1 MTSKPSLDS
10 SLPPLSLYVHIP
22 WCVRKCPYCD
32 FNSHAAGPEIPEQA
46 YIQRLIS
53 DLEQD
58 LPLAQ
63 GRKLT
68 SIFFGGGTPSL
79 FSAEGIGRIIT
90 AAEERV
96 GFEEEIEITLEAN
109 PGTVEQAKFSG
120 FRSAGINRLSI
131 GIQSFNDSHLSKLG
145 RIHSG
150 EQALAAVGTARRAGF
165 ENFNLDL
172 MHGLSGQT
180 LDEARRDI
188 QLAADQG
195 ANHISW
201 YQLTIEPNTEFYSRP
216 PRLPEEEVLADIQ
229 QMGMELL
236 QDRGYS
242 QYEVSAYARNGESS
256 RHNLNYWQF
265 GDYLGIGAGAHGKIS
280 QKQEQQLRIIRS
292 QKTRQPDN
300 YLSRDLATLAQQKP
314 IAEEELAM
322 EFMMNGLRLREG
334 VPASYFSA
342 RTGLPFSA
350 IEQQVKKLQAQ
361 GLLDGSQLEENLNY
375 LRATPLGYQFLNS
388 LLQDFS

>member
-1 MTSKPSLDS
+1 MISKPSLES

-32 FNSHAAGPEIPEQA
+32 FNSHAAGPEIPERA

-58 LPLAQ
+58 LPWAQ
-63 GRKLT
+63 GRKLA

-79 FSAEGIGRIIT
+79 FSADGIGQIIT
-90 AAEERV
+90 AAEELV

-120 FRSAGINRLSI
+120 FRSAGVNRLSI
-131 GIQSFNDSHLSKLG
+131 GIQSFNDAHLSKLG

-150 EQALAAVGTARRAGF
+150 EQALAAVDTARRAGF

-188 QLAADQG
+188 QLATDQG

-201 YQLTIEPNTEFYSRP
+201 YQLTIEPNTEFFSRP

-229 QMGMELL
+229 QMGMGLL
-236 QDRGYS
+236 QDQGYS
-242 QYEVSAYARNGESS
+242 QYEVSAFARDGEHS

-280 QKQEQQLRIIRS
+280 HKQEQQLRIIRS

-314 IAEEELAM
+314 IAEDELAM

-334 VPASYFSA
+334 VPASYFPG

-350 IEQQVKKLQAQ
+350 IEQQVKQLQAQ
-361 GLLDGSQLEENLNY
+361 GLLDGDLQQY
-375 LRATPLGYQFLNS
+375 RATPLGYQFLNS
-388 LLQDFS
+388 LLQAFS